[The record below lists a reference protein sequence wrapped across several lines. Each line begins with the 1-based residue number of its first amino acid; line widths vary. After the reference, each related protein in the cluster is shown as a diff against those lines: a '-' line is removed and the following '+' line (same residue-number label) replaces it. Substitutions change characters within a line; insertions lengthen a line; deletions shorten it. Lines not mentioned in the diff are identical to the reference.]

1 MIDLS
6 AKVVATYDI
15 CSLALRNPPLN
26 TIVAKLVSAG
36 VGGLQA
42 AHVLRSVAIAKDRKP
57 RLLSLLRQLG
67 ASSEPVLDEVAGIQ
81 RTLLLQT
88 ALFNVKRLETM
99 PVVPSVASMFCNEFQ
114 FFARPSA
121 REMHLFQW
129 ESYSFLAF
137 AKIALLER
145 FPAGQFHWEVS
156 GLPRSWLFRVPRAM
170 LPHVSYFIATQL
182 QGFAPCFFPHMATRR
197 TLPLLLEKECDRSWH
212 RIARS
217 IENQP
222 DIKGLVASSW
232 LHSTDTFKVSPHLSF
247 MNKPFVESGAIV
259 TTIGEA
265 KEKGYLT
272 GSALRRR
279 LYENGE
285 FRPTQGL
292 ILWSREQ
299 MIRWARSHPELS
311 DGSIG

>member
-6 AKVVATYDI
+6 AKIVATYET
-15 CSLALRNPPLN
+15 CSLALRNQPLN
-26 TIVAKLVSAG
+26 TFVAKLESSG
-36 VGGLQA
+36 VGKLHA
-42 AHVLRSVAIAKDRKP
+42 ATVLRSVAIGKEHKP
-57 RLLSLLRQLG
+57 RLLNLLDQLG
-67 ASSEPVLDEVAGIQ
+67 VAFEPMLDEIAGIQ

-88 ALFNVKRLETM
+88 ALFNLDRLKTI
-99 PVVPSVASMFCNEFQ
+99 PVDPSVISMLCNEFQ
-114 FFARPSA
+114 FFARPST

-129 ESYSFLAF
+129 ESYSFLAL

-145 FPAGQFHWEVS
+145 FPAGQFHWEIS
-156 GLPRSWLFRVPRAM
+156 GLPRSWLFRVPPAM
-170 LPHVSYFIATQL
+170 LPRVWYFIATQL
-182 QGFAPCFFPHMATRR
+182 QGFAPCFFPHVATRR
-197 TLPLLLEKECDRSWH
+197 TLPLLLEKECDRSWY

-217 IENQP
+217 VERQP

-247 MNKPFVESGAIV
+247 MNKPFLESGAIV
-259 TTIGEA
+259 TTVGEA

-272 GSALRRR
+272 GSAVRRK

-292 ILWSREQ
+292 IIWSREQ
-299 MIRWARSHPELS
+299 MIRWARSHPELR